1 MKSITLAASIRSRTT
16 RAARNLFSDALY
28 RGSLILIANT
38 VATSAIGFVFWSLAA
53 HLYPASAVGVFSGVT
68 SGAGLLAA
76 IAALGLPNVIIRYIA
91 GAENAREL
99 MIVAVTAIATVG
111 TVLCLVIVLVLG
123 PHLPA
128 SLDLQQRRGMALL
141 VTALVIFTAVSTV
154 LDVGLVATRSSQG
167 VLIKNL
173 AGSIARVAAMF
184 LLVSFPSS
192 GLLIAYGLGLGLTV
206 LLGGA
211 LLDRQIRGKRVR
223 YGSFRVLR
231 SHLSITSGNYVATIM
246 GILPVSIVPL
256 QVLVVLGAAET
267 GRFAVAFLI
276 CGFLNVIPSTVA
288 QVLFAEASR
297 EGAPLRG
304 QVRKAIRGVYGLLL
318 PAIVIVIVAA
328 PFILRLF
335 GAAYATA
342 ATGCL
347 RVLALSTLFTGGT
360 YLVDSLLIAR
370 DRIAAYVF
378 MNGANAALV
387 LGFVGILVRRGLT
400 AAAVGWALAQGLSL
414 LLGLVV
420 LATAGTGR
428 HRQGRHREAVV
439 AAPAAKAQHSP
450 DRDRPPRS
458 VASSDPQVRELLATW
473 PMMPTTLI
481 AEQIG
486 WDQPIRILLD
496 RVIELRMEY
505 LDQAQHGSVLGY
517 LPGETAQCGFWFPPL
532 EVPVG
537 FGQTRSASQLPVLT
551 MISGYSHWLSA
562 ILIPTRK
569 AEDLFPGWWELL
581 EQLGSVPR
589 MLTWDSEVAIGRWQ
603 GGKEEITAEC
613 TEFCR
618 NLGTRVTIGKSAD
631 PETRGLIERSY
642 DQMER
647 YFLPD
652 RTFISPADFNTQLH
666 DWLAITNN
674 RRQAPGYSPAE
685 RIDADRQAMLPL
697 PLIPP
702 VTGWRVSMRAGPR
715 PLVRFDSNYYSIDPA
730 LTGRE
735 IELTA
740 DLNQVRV
747 LCEGELAAEH
757 ERIWAW
763 NQTK

>member
-1 MKSITLAASIRSRTT
+1 MKLVTLAASFRSLSIG
-16 RAARNLFSDALY
+16 AVRNLFSDALY

-38 VATSAIGFVFWSLAA
+38 VATAVIGFVFWSLAA
-53 HLYPASAVGVFSGVT
+53 HRYPASAVGVFSSVT
-68 SGAGLLAA
+68 SGAGLLAV
-76 IAALGLPNVIIRYIA
+76 IAALGLPNVIIRHIA
-91 GAENAREL
+91 SVQNAREL

-111 TVLCLVIVLVLG
+111 TLLCLVIVLVLG

-128 SLDLQQRRGMALL
+128 SLGLKQHGWMVLL
-141 VTALVIFTAVSTV
+141 VTVLVALTTVSTI
-154 LDVGLVATRSSQG
+154 LDFGLVATRASHD

-173 AGSIARVAAMF
+173 AGSIARVVALL
-184 LLVSFPSS
+184 LLVSLPSS
-192 GLLIAYGLGLGLTV
+192 GMLIAYSLGLGLTV
-206 LLGGA
+206 VLGCVF
-211 LLDRQIRGKRVR
+211 LDRQVREKRAR
-223 YGSFRVLR
+223 IGSLRVLR
-231 SHLSITSGNYVATIM
+231 SYLSITSGNYVATIM
-246 GILPVSIVPL
+246 GTLPGSIVPL
-256 QVLVVLGAAET
+256 QVLVVLGATET
-267 GRFAVAFLI
+267 GWFAVAFLI
-276 CGFLNVIPSTVA
+276 GGFLNVIPGTVA

-297 EGAPLRG
+297 DGASLWR
-304 QVRKAIRGVYGLLL
+304 QLRKAIRGVYGLLL
-318 PAIVIVIVAA
+318 PAIVFVIAAA

-347 RVLALSTLFTGGT
+347 RVLALSALFTGGT

-370 DRIAAYVF
+370 DRIAAYIF

-387 LGFVGILVRRGLT
+387 LGLVGILVRRGIT

-414 LLGLVV
+414 LLGVLV
-420 LATAGTGR
+420 LATER
-428 HRQGRHREAVV
+428 LKRRRQA
-439 AAPAAKAQHSP
+439 ADAPAAEVAQSP
-450 DRDRPPRS
+450 DPDRSRS
-458 VASSDPQVRELLATW
+458 VASSSADPQVRELLATW

-481 AEQIG
+481 AEEIG
-486 WDQPIRILLD
+486 WDQSIRVLLD
-496 RVIELRMEY
+496 TVTELRLEY
-505 LDQAQHGSVLGY
+505 LDHAQHASAPGH
-517 LPGETAQCGFWFPPL
+517 LPGEIAQCGFWFPPL

-537 FGQTRSASQLPVLT
+537 FGQTRSAWQLPVLT

-562 ILIPTRK
+562 VLIPTRK

-581 EQLGSVPR
+581 AQLGSVPR
-589 MLTWDSEVAIGRWQ
+589 LLTWDSEAAIGRWQ

-613 TEFCR
+613 TEFCSS
-618 NLGTRVTIGKSAD
+618 LGTRVTIGRPAD

-642 DQMER
+642 DRMER
-647 YFLPD
+647 YFLPG
-652 RTFISPADFNTQLH
+652 RTFISPADFNAQLH
-666 DWLAITNN
+666 DWLALTNAQ
-674 RRQAPGYSPAE
+674 RQAQGYSPAE

-702 VTGWRVSMRAGPR
+702 ATGWRVSMRAGPQ

-747 LCEGELAAEH
+747 LCEGELAAEY